1 MRHPPEIGTTPNTEL
16 LGTTAGIILTAV
28 VAVAGLVVLI
38 GMTFWADLHSATGR
52 LRVPRPGEVSASG
65 TSAEI
70 SPGQGD
76 NPRESPEQRHVPEG
90 GHPHG
95 KPASWVLVAVV
106 VASFTTGGLAI
117 IAHAWWLMW
126 ACAAICLL
134 ALPAG
139 KIVGIMDETV
149 AWGSTPAA
157 TQDSRA
163 GLEADPGDRR
173 VSAGDEP
180 PV

>member
-28 VAVAGLVVLI
+28 VAVTGLVVLI

-52 LRVPRPGEVSASG
+52 LRAPRRDEVSGSG
-65 TSAEI
+65 TRPEI

-76 NPRESPEQRHVPEG
+76 NPRESLGQRHVPEG

-95 KPASWVLVAVV
+95 KPASWVLVAMV
-106 VASFTTGGLAI
+106 VAAFTTGGLAI
-117 IAHAWWLMW
+117 VAHAWWLMW
-126 ACAAICLL
+126 TCAGICLL
-134 ALPAG
+134 AIPAG
-139 KIVGIMDETV
+139 KVVGIMNDTV

-157 TQDSRA
+157 THDSRA
-163 GLEADPGDRR
+163 GLEADQGDRR
-173 VSAGDEP
+173 VPAGDEP

>member
-1 MRHPPEIGTTPNTEL
+1 MHHPPEIKTTPNAEL

-28 VAVAGLVVLI
+28 VAVAGLAVLL
-38 GMTFWADLHSATGR
+38 GATFWADLHSATGR
-52 LRVPRPGEVSASG
+52 VRAPRRGEVSGSG
-65 TSAEI
+65 TSAAI

-76 NPRESPEQRHVPEG
+76 NPWESLEHRHVPQG

-106 VASFTTGGLAI
+106 VAAFATGGLAI

-126 ACAAICLL
+126 ACAGICLA

-139 KIVGIMDETV
+139 KIIGIMDETV

-157 TQDSRA
+157 THEPRA
-163 GLEADPGDRR
+163 DLEA
-173 VSAGDEP
+173 EP
-180 PV
+180 ERPAHPAKR